1 MIQKDDENKENYLQ
15 NDSDIVSKVTDKVFM
30 NNSFEIEQNVNQ
42 KEDHD
47 YEKNKVNNSNN
58 IISAN

>member
-1 MIQKDDENKENYLQ
+1 MIQKDNENKENYLQ
-15 NDSDIVSKVTDKVFM
+15 NDTDIVSKVTDKVFM

-42 KEDHD
+42 KEDHG
-47 YEKNKVNNSNN
+47 YEKNTFNNSNN